1 MIRLA
6 HSGRTSKIVS
16 HYRVTMNR
24 NVAKAISTVVK
35 TMMDRV
41 MDKVLIEDP
50 FVAEKHHAHKPL
62 HTLR

>member
-1 MIRLA
+1 
-6 HSGRTSKIVS
+6 
-16 HYRVTMNR
+16 MNR